1 MAAHST
7 SNRRAAVWEERLKVP
22 VVTAALAVLPLV
34 ALGLSQPTG
43 VWRHVEV
50 VGHWAV
56 WLIFV
61 VEVAIMLTVVDDRRA
76 WISGHRLELLVVGVS
91 SPLVPLALAV
101 APALRLLILVKAF
114 KALKVAKAIKLAKL
128 HKSARVVRQ
137 KLVLTGAASL
147 ALGLLALALGG
158 LTAAYMLTGHSA
170 LTGSKETAALVAAGV
185 LVTFGVNH
193 LYLRSD

>member
-1 MAAHST
+1 M
-7 SNRRAAVWEERLKVP
+7 P
-22 VVTAALAVLPLV
+22 VVAAALAVLPLV

-43 VWRHVEV
+43 VWHSVEV
-50 VGHWAV
+50 VGHWAI

-61 VEVAIMLTVVDDRRA
+61 AEVAIMLTLVDDRRA

-91 SPLVPLALAV
+91 SPLVPLALAI

-114 KALKVAKAIKLAKL
+114 KTLKLAKAIKLAKL
-128 HKSARVVRQ
+128 HKSARVVRR
-137 KLVLTGAASL
+137 KLVLTGPASL

-158 LTAAYMLTGHSA
+158 LTAAYMLTGHSP
-170 LTGSKETAALVAAGV
+170 LTGSKQTAALVAAGI

-193 LYLRSD
+193 LVLRSD